1 MLFGLIYEF
10 LFVAYRGA
18 TLGKMALGIKVVDQR
33 TGGLIGQRRALVRQL
48 IPFAGALVCFVGALL
63 VYASPLFDRSGRI
76 QGWHDKA
83 AHDLVVKMRN
93 RKERSA
99 QPEGILM
106 RNNLDDVSDAAG
118 DAQRAA
124 PLASAPWWLQALTNM
139 GTAALIALVFGGYGA
154 RPTLWTALAFLACA
168 IVVVVAPREVRRRG
182 GHPPRSPAEFP
193 RASLAVLFVTFV
205 ALFVA
210 AILLRGFLTPGTAQ
224 AYGAAVPQR
233 RNRARCRP
241 GGPRI
246 P

>member
-1 MLFGLIYEF
+1 MTQQPHPRDVNPTADQYTPEADTVFVEIPGVGPVPVASLGQRLLARLIDSVVYVVVFLVLAGTGVVPPVVLAAYEALLFGLIYEF

-48 IPFAGALVCFVGALL
+48 IPFVGALVCFVGALL

-106 RNNLDDVSDAAG
+106 RNHLDDVGDAAG

-124 PLASAPWWLQALTNM
+124 PLASAPWW
-139 GTAALIALVFGGYGA
+139 
-154 RPTLWTALAFLACA
+154 
-168 IVVVVAPREVRRRG
+168 
-182 GHPPRSPAEFP
+182 PPRSP
-193 RASLAVLFVTFV
+193 
-205 ALFVA
+205 
-210 AILLRGFLTPGTAQ
+210 
-224 AYGAAVPQR
+224 YW
-233 RNRARCRP
+233 
-241 GGPRI
+241 
-246 P
+246 